1 MAKTTTKAKPEGGE
15 LFNAP
20 PQTAEQAATGKAVAT
35 RQPRP
40 TAKVPAKAPEPAAPT
55 NVIAIWEIIERIAA
69 SPNAN
74 PDALDKLLS
83 MQERIMDRQA
93 KLAFN
98 EAFVVMAPQLPMIT
112 KDGRIVVKEKT
123 ASGRR
128 DGETTQDTPYARW
141 EAISPVI
148 VPVLSKH
155 GFSIRHETA
164 NAPDGKI
171 RITSILYGHG
181 HEERSYMDFEL
192 DSTGSKNNA
201 QARHSAITYGRR
213 ITACAQINIVTKGE
227 DDDAKASGGAMVL
240 GDPLTEE
247 ELEKLIEFAAAAQ
260 CGQPALLSH
269 LNKSRPKP
277 HPEIKTLADLP
288 RSRFDEATAAI
299 SNYEANRKARE
310 AEPSNKSTQK

>member
-1 MAKTTTKAKPEGGE
+1 MMTKTKVKEEMA
-15 LFNAP
+15 LFGP
-20 PQTAEQAATGKAVAT
+20 TDQVAT
-35 RQPRP
+35 PKVEAKKIA
-40 TAKVPAKAPEPAAPT
+40 TAIAKREAKKPFAQTEPSAPT

-98 EAFVVMAPQLPMIT
+98 EAFVVMAPTLPMIT
-112 KDGRIVVKEKT
+112 KDGRIIVKEKT

-128 DGETTQDTPYARW
+128 DGETTQDTPYATW

-148 VPVLSKH
+148 VPVLSSH

-181 HEERSYMDFEL
+181 HEERSYLDFEL

-227 DDDAKASGGAMVL
+227 DDSGKSAGRAIVA
-240 GDPLTEE
+240 GDPLTPE
-247 ELEKLIEFAAAAQ
+247 ELEKVVDFALACQ
-260 CGQPALLSH
+260 CGEPTLVKH
-269 LNKSRPKP
+269 LNKTKP
-277 HPEIKTLADLP
+277 AGHPDIKKIADLP
-288 RSRFDEATAAI
+288 RSRFDETILALQG
-299 SNYEANRKARE
+299 YDANRRQRE
-310 AEPSNKSTQK
+310 ADAKGKTDAGGA